1 MIALGGRSMSL
12 SFDQHAILEL
22 FNLDSSKIED
32 IQFHNDFG
40 SAIVDVLL
48 RPDYPACP
56 DCGNTKVVIKGYQ
69 LKKIKHSLLSDRS
82 CILHYRA
89 RRYRCPVCQRT
100 YYEDNPFCFK
110 SQKISALTV
119 HNVLKDLKSH
129 TETFSTVAKRYHISA
144 TSAASIFDTHV
155 QESRR
160 ILPELMCWDEAYAF
174 HHIDLNSKYVFT
186 ILDFISQEPC
196 DILPSRKKEYLHRY
210 FLNIPI
216 EERKKVL
223 MIATDM
229 YAEYRAIIRSIFPK
243 ALHSVDHY
251 HVSQELSRK
260 VDSVRIRIMKDVKK
274 TLPDSNIQTD
284 EYYLL
289 KKFNWL
295 IFKRPDSTDKK
306 GRLLFDSN
314 NEKKMNRKL
323 NRYLN
328 FYDIQQLIL
337 DIHPDLKAAWQLK
350 DDLVDFYDKNTYE
363 TAPEA
368 LKDLIRAF
376 ASSDIKEMI
385 DFSRTLRN
393 WQYEIINSFIIVKKT
408 HKVDKDTGQVV
419 VSDLKLNNGLMENR
433 NSILKTIKKS
443 SNGYTNWNRFR
454 NRCLYVLRKSSV
466 PSLNPIIPKKRK
478 EKYMK

>member
-1 MIALGGRSMSL
+1 
-12 SFDQHAILEL
+12 
-22 FNLDSSKIED
+22 
-32 IQFHNDFG
+32 
-40 SAIVDVLL
+40 
-48 RPDYPACP
+48 
-56 DCGNTKVVIKGYQ
+56 
-69 LKKIKHSLLSDRS
+69 
-82 CILHYRA
+82 
-89 RRYRCPVCQRT
+89 
-100 YYEDNPFCFK
+100 
-110 SQKISALTV
+110 
-119 HNVLKDLKSH
+119 
-129 TETFSTVAKRYHISA
+129 
-144 TSAASIFDTHV
+144 
-155 QESRR
+155 
-160 ILPELMCWDEAYAF
+160 
-174 HHIDLNSKYVFT
+174 
-186 ILDFISQEPC
+186 
-196 DILPSRKKEYLHRY
+196 
-210 FLNIPI
+210 
-216 EERKKVL
+216 
-223 MIATDM
+223 
-229 YAEYRAIIRSIFPK
+229 
-243 ALHSVDHY
+243 
-251 HVSQELSRK
+251 
-260 VDSVRIRIMKDVKK
+260 MKDVKK
-274 TLPDSNIQTD
+274 TLPNSNTQTD

-295 IFKRPDSTDKK
+295 IFKRPNSTDKK

-337 DIHPDLKAAWQLK
+337 DIHPDLKTAWQLK

-368 LKDLIRAF
+368 PKELIRSF

-385 DFSRTLRN
+385 DFSRTLHN
-393 WQYEIINSFIIVKKT
+393 WQYEIINSFIIVKRI

-443 SNGYTNWNRFR
+443 SNGYTNWDRFR